1 MRPIIT
7 PWYRFGRGQQRTVSR
22 PYLDAQ
28 VLPVAGGAWRWDVQT
43 IDGQIVDIGIA
54 PTCQAARVAATAVLL
69 HALDGGDR

>member
-28 VLPVAGGAWRWDVQT
+28 VLPVAGGAWRWDGRT
-43 IDGQIVDIGIA
+43 MDGRIA
-54 PTCQAARVAATAVLL
+54 ANGPRPSCAAARVAATAVLL
-69 HALDGGDR
+69 DALDGAP